1 MHEIPIKQAKAILKR
16 TLKGTTNQRIYL
28 LTKKKDRSLTV
39 EAGDETLILIER
51 GYVDAKQTYC
61 LAGGK
66 AKHAVTSAF
75 KREFPRS
82 HQVYLS
88 QTKENEDAS

>member
-1 MHEIPIKQAKAILKR
+1 MREIPIKQAKAILKR
-16 TLKGTTNQRIYL
+16 ALKGTANQRICL

-39 EAGDETLILIER
+39 ETGDKALVLIER
-51 GYVDAKQTYC
+51 GYVDSEQTYC

-66 AKHAVTSAF
+66 AKHAVTAAF

-88 QTKENEDAS
+88 QTKED